1 MNDFRKYAT
10 RHLGINGQV
19 LDGVISAQSQY
30 LNPYILEERQL
41 NVTQM
46 DVFSRLMMDRIIF
59 LGTPI
64 DDYTA
69 NTLQAQLLFLD
80 QADPGKDISIYI
92 NSPGGSVYAGLG
104 IYDTMQFVGSDV
116 ATICTGM
123 AASMAAVLL
132 VAGQEGKRSAL
143 THSRVMIH
151 QPMGGAQGQ
160 ASDIEITAREIQK
173 LKKELYTIIAEHSHT
188 DFEKVWADSDRDY
201 WMTAEEAKAYG
212 MIDKVLSRQKA
223 DSLTADTTTS
233 TTNEAVKPATED
245 ENA

>member
-1 MNDFRKYAT
+1 MIKNDFRKYAT
-10 RHLGINGQV
+10 QHLGMDGLT
-19 LDGVISAQSQY
+19 LDDVMKAQAQY

-59 LGTPI
+59 LGTQI

-69 NTLQAQLLFLD
+69 NTLQAQLLYLD
-80 QADPGKDISIYI
+80 SADPGKDISIYI

-104 IYDTMQFVGSDV
+104 IYDTMQFINSPV

-132 VAGQEGKRSAL
+132 VAGNDGRRSAL
-143 THSRVMIH
+143 KHSRVMIH

-173 LKKELYTIIAEHSHT
+173 LKQELYTIIADHSHT
-188 DFEKVWADSDRDY
+188 PYDKVWADSDRDH
-201 WMTAEEAKAYG
+201 WMTAQEALDYG
-212 MIDKVLSRQKA
+212 MIDQILEKQNK
-223 DSLTADTTTS
+223 
-233 TTNEAVKPATED
+233 
-245 ENA
+245 

>member
-1 MNDFRKYAT
+1 MERDDFRKYAT
-10 RHLGINGQV
+10 RHLGMNSMV
-19 LDGVISAQSQY
+19 LDDVIKAQSQY

-59 LGTPI
+59 LGTQI

-69 NTLQAQLLFLD
+69 NTLQAQLLYLD
-80 QADPGKDISIYI
+80 SVDSGKDISIYI

-104 IYDTMQFVGSDV
+104 IYDTMQFINSDV

-132 VAGQEGKRSAL
+132 VSGAEGKRSAL

-151 QPMGGAQGQ
+151 QPLGGVQGQ

-173 LKKELYTIIAEHSHT
+173 LKTELYTIISDHSKQP
-188 DFEKVWADSDRDY
+188 FEKVWADSDRDY
-201 WMTAEEAKAYG
+201 WMTATEAQEYG
-212 MIDKVLSRQKA
+212 MIDRVLTRK
-223 DSLTADTTTS
+223 
-233 TTNEAVKPATED
+233 K
-245 ENA
+245 

>member
-1 MNDFRKYAT
+1 MSNIGDDSACGTVPNAPNKPINRIMDNDFRKYAT
-10 RHLGINGQV
+10 RHLGMSGMV
-19 LDGVISAQSQY
+19 LDDVVSMQNQY
-30 LNPYILEERQL
+30 MNPYILEERQL

-59 LGTPI
+59 LGTEI
-64 DDYTA
+64 NDYTA
-69 NTLQAQLLFLD
+69 NTLQAQLLYLD
-80 QADPGKDISIYI
+80 SVDPGKDISIYV

-104 IYDTMQFVGSDV
+104 IYDTMQFINSDV

-132 VAGQEGKRSAL
+132 VAGAEGKRSAL

-173 LKKELYTIIAEHSHT
+173 LKKELYTIIANHSHT
-188 DFEKVWADSDRDY
+188 PFDKVWADSDRDY
-201 WMTAEEAKAYG
+201 WMTAQEACEYG
-212 MIDKVLSRQKA
+212 MVDQVLQRK
-223 DSLTADTTTS
+223 
-233 TTNEAVKPATED
+233 
-245 ENA
+245 

>member
-1 MNDFRKYAT
+1 MNNDFKKFAT
-10 RHLGINGQV
+10 KHLGLNSMV
-19 LDGVISAQSQY
+19 VDDVISMQNQY

-59 LGTPI
+59 LGTQI

-69 NTLQAQLLFLD
+69 NTLQAQLLYLD
-80 QADPGKDISIYI
+80 SVDAGKDISIYI
-92 NSPGGSVYAGLG
+92 NSPGGSVHAGLG
-104 IYDTMQFVGSDV
+104 IYDTMQFIKSDV

-132 VAGQEGKRSAL
+132 VAGKEGKRSAL

-173 LKKELYTIIAEHSHT
+173 LKQELYTIIANHSGQEY
-188 DFEKVWADSDRDY
+188 DKVWADSDRDY
-201 WMTAEEAKAYG
+201 WMTAQEAQEYG
-212 MIDKVLSRQKA
+212 MIDQVLVNK
-223 DSLTADTTTS
+223 
-233 TTNEAVKPATED
+233 K
-245 ENA
+245 

>member
-1 MNDFRKYAT
+1 MDNEFRKFAT
-10 RHLGINGQV
+10 RHMGMNSMV
-19 LDGVISAQSQY
+19 LDDVVKAQNQY

-59 LGTPI
+59 LGTEI

-80 QADPGKDISIYI
+80 SADPGKDISIYI

-104 IYDTMQFVGSDV
+104 IYDTMQFIASDV

-132 VAGQEGKRSAL
+132 VAGKEGKRSAL
-143 THSRVMIH
+143 KHSRVMIH

-188 DFEKVWADSDRDY
+188 DFDKVWADSDRDH
-201 WMTAEEAKAYG
+201 WMTAQEAQEYG
-212 MIDKVLSRQKA
+212 MIDRVMMRK
-223 DSLTADTTTS
+223 
-233 TTNEAVKPATED
+233 ED
-245 ENA
+245 

>member
-1 MNDFRKYAT
+1 MSNDFKKFAT
-10 RHLGINGQV
+10 RHLGMNSMV
-19 LDGVISAQSQY
+19 LDDVISTQNQY

-59 LGTPI
+59 LGTQI

-69 NTLQAQLLFLD
+69 NTLQAQLLYLD
-80 QADPGKDISIYI
+80 SVDPGKDISIYI

-104 IYDTMQFVGSDV
+104 IYDTMQFISSDV

-132 VAGQEGKRSAL
+132 VAGTEGKRSAL

-173 LKKELYTIIAEHSHT
+173 LKKELYTIIAEHSGQPF
-188 DFEKVWADSDRDY
+188 DKVWADSDRDY
-201 WMTAEEAKAYG
+201 WMTAEEAAQYG
-212 MIDKVLSRQKA
+212 MIDQVLNRK
-223 DSLTADTTTS
+223 
-233 TTNEAVKPATED
+233 K
-245 ENA
+245 

>member
-1 MNDFRKYAT
+1 MTKDFEKFAKDRT
-10 RHLGINGQV
+10 GISSMALHDVVSMQN
-19 LDGVISAQSQY
+19 QY

-46 DVFSRLMMDRIIF
+46 DVFSRLIMDRIIF
-59 LGTPI
+59 LGTEI

-69 NTLQAQLLFLD
+69 NTLQAQLLYLD
-80 QADPGKDISIYI
+80 SADPGKDISIYI

-104 IYDTMQFVGSDV
+104 IYDTMQFINSPV

-132 VAGQEGKRSAL
+132 VAGNDGRRSAL
-143 THSRVMIH
+143 KHSRVMIH

-173 LKKELYTIIAEHSHT
+173 LKQELYTIIADHSHT
-188 DFEKVWADSDRDY
+188 PYDKVWADSDRDH
-201 WMTAEEAKAYG
+201 WMTAQEALDYG
-212 MIDKVLSRQKA
+212 MIDQILEKQNK
-223 DSLTADTTTS
+223 
-233 TTNEAVKPATED
+233 
-245 ENA
+245 